1 MQELHLPDGA
11 FSAIVTQPASEVVTV
26 AEMKSHL
33 RIDSDDEDT
42 IIGDYIT
49 AATDMVDAEFG
60 EIGQALI
67 TQTWSLVLPMFPGSG
82 RFDLPVS
89 PVQSITS
96 VTYYDGDNAE
106 QTLTASAYRL
116 TALQDRARVDL
127 VNGYSWPATYDR
139 ADAVTV
145 TYVAGYGDASTDI
158 PEGIRQAVRMLAAH
172 FYENREAVT
181 EAKLA
186 EAPLGVRHM
195 LMKYRV
201 PRGHI

>member
-11 FSAIVTQPASEVVTV
+11 FSAIVTFPAADVVTV
-26 AEMKSHL
+26 AEMKAHL

-42 IIGDYIT
+42 VIGDCIT
-49 AATDMVDAEFG
+49 DAIDEIDAEN
-60 EIGQALI
+60 GQTGRALI
-67 TQTWSLVLPMFPGSG
+67 TQTWSLVMPVFPASG

-106 QTLTASAYRL
+106 QTLTASAYRM
-116 TALQDRARVDL
+116 TALPDRARVDL

-158 PEGIRQAVRMLAAH
+158 PGGIRRAVKMLAAY
-172 FYENREAVT
+172 FYEHREAAT

-195 LMKYRV
+195 LAKFRV

>member
-11 FSAIVTQPASEVVTV
+11 YSAIVTQPASEVVTV
-26 AEMKSHL
+26 AEMKAHL

-42 IIGDYIT
+42 LIGDYIT

-60 EIGQALI
+60 EIGKALI
-67 TQTWSLVLPMFPGSG
+67 TQTWALVLPAFPASG

-96 VTYYDGDNAE
+96 VTYYDGDNAG

-116 TALQDRARVDL
+116 TALPDRARVDL

-158 PEGIRQAVRMLAAH
+158 PEGIRQAIRMMAAH

-181 EAKLA
+181 EAKLV
-186 EAPLGVRHM
+186 EAPIGFRHM